1 MHPPTRQFAR
11 SRRAARL
18 AALANTALTALT
30 AFALSACGPTV
41 AAGGATPREVRFT
54 GLDTMRFDPGTASV
68 APGETVT
75 VTFQNDGVILHDL
88 VTTGAA
94 QDVRLVRV
102 PGGTRQQATFRATRP
117 GTYAVICTQP
127 GHREAGMVGQ
137 IVVGARAL
145 G

>member
-1 MHPPTRQFAR
+1 MRSLHRPTGRA
-11 SRRAARL
+11 RRAARVAASVLTAL
-18 AALANTALTALT
+18 AALILA
-30 AFALSACGPTV
+30 ACG
-41 AAGGATPREVRFT
+41 GGAGAARSAAPREVRFT
-54 GLDTMRFDPGTASV
+54 GLDTMRFDPGTATV
-68 APGETVT
+68 AAGETVT

-102 PGGTRQQATFRATRP
+102 PGGTQQQATFRATRP

-137 IVVGARAL
+137 IVVGARTA

>member
-1 MHPPTRQFAR
+1 MRFPSPSPLRAGR
-11 SRRAARL
+11 SLGRSCTL
-18 AALANTALTALT
+18 AALTLAAVALTA
-30 AFALSACGPTV
+30 CGAAA
-41 AAGGATPREVRFT
+41 AAGSAAPREVRFT

-102 PGGTRQQATFRATRP
+102 PGGTQQQATFRATRP

-137 IVVGARAL
+137 IVVGARTV